1 MRICNICETNPSR
14 SLKDR
19 KCKSCH
25 NKQSREHYHNNL
37 EAQRKRGVE
46 KGRRLGHIWKERRHP
61 LLSIYKGM
69 VRRCRDVNSPK
80 YKNWGGRG
88 IRVCDRWLG
97 DNGFNN
103 FVEDMYPS
111 YSPGLTIDRYPD
123 NNGNYAPNNC
133 RWATLE
139 EQAQN
144 KRNNLDYRESIPEDS
159 PIYLEYGKLGT
170 LKEFCE
176 IHNFPL
182 KVAKHR
188 YAINWDPEYILDNT
202 LPGRRYEYKGRTYSL
217 TELSILS
224 GILPKSLSTRIFNN
238 NWSVED
244 AVEIPILL
252 NKQNIDADDPML
264 DTVKVNNNGV
274 EVSLKE
280 LSENTGIPL
289 IVIKNRYTYS
299 SDLVWLTGSN
309 QGIRTYL
316 YRNNKYT
323 LHELSLFT
331 GLVKQTIY
339 SRINQSGW
347 SLEKALEEKLR

>member
-1 MRICNICETNPSR
+1 MRICPICEINPSR

-25 NKQSREHYHNNL
+25 NKQSREHYHANI

-46 KGRRLGHIWKERRHP
+46 KSKRLGQNWKERRHP
-61 LLSIYKGM
+61 LVNIYKGM
-69 VRRCRDVNSPK
+69 IRRCSDVNNPK

-88 IRVCDRWLG
+88 IKVCDRWLG

-123 NNGNYAPNNC
+123 INGNYEPNNC

-139 EQAQN
+139 EQARN
-144 KRNNLDYRESIPEDS
+144 KRNNLDYREAIPEDS
-159 PIYLEYGKLGT
+159 PIYIEYGNLGT

-188 YAINWDPEYILDNT
+188 YAISWDPEYILDNT
-202 LPGRRYEYKGRTYSL
+202 LPGRVYRYRERMYTLS
-217 TELSILS
+217 ELRILS
-224 GILPKSLSTRIFNN
+224 GIKENSLLVRIVDNG
-238 NWSVED
+238 WSIED

-252 NKQNIDADDPML
+252 NKPSIGVDDPML
-264 DTVKVNNNGV
+264 DAVKINYNGID
-274 EVSLKE
+274 VSLRE

-289 IVIKNRYTYS
+289 IVIKNRFIYS
-299 SDLVWLTGSN
+299 PDITWLIGSN
-309 QGIRTYL
+309 QGIRTYP

-323 LHELSLFT
+323 LFELSLFT
-331 GLVKQTIY
+331 GLSKNTIRARIKQL
-339 SRINQSGW
+339 GW
-347 SLEKALEEKLR
+347 SLEKTLEKRLR